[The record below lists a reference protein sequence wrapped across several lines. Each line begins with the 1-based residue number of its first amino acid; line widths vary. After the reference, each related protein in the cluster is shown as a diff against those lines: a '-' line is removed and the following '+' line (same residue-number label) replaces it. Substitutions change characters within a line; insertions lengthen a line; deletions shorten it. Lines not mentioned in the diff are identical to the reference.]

1 MSVPLSE
8 LFFAA
13 SAAAGVVLCGLGAYT
28 YRRWSVPGTAAFSAV
43 AVVFGVA
50 ALAGSTLA
58 AMEGGTV
65 PDDSIPPWSDLA
77 LLVWGAGMVPWFV
90 FALQYTGRRIDVGR
104 RTVVALA
111 APLAGVYALI
121 WMRANGVLAR
131 SVLTQVVGTVSIL
144 YLFALVIVGC
154 YLVLRTTAD
163 YGHLSLLQGVTLSVG
178 AVGPLV
184 ALNSLSTLG
193 GAVADAAVHA
203 VFALAFA
210 MPVAGFSLA
219 VFRYRLF
226 DSPPATGALGER
238 AISRETDDLVF
249 VVDREDRVVKLN
261 ETAVDTLGVS
271 ATAPLGRS
279 FASVTGFD
287 VDALADADTVELETA
302 AGRRRRRFDPQVTTF
317 TDQHG
322 RKLGSL
328 LSLRDVTERELRK
341 QRLEVLNR
349 VLRHNLRNRV
359 DVIKSNAAALADG
372 ADRSR
377 AAPVRA
383 AADELAALSSKARAT
398 DQLLARDARPSD
410 GDLAATVRELAP
422 REEEEEEEGE
432 AAADV
437 DVTVDAPEAAP
448 LTADWAALRSALGS
462 AVENAVEHAASAVV
476 VTVAERP
483 SSYEVRVADD
493 GPGIPDVDLEA
504 LRAETETPLTHGAGL
519 GLWQLKWSVRKLNG
533 DLSFETGDGH
543 DGTTV
548 RITIPRQ
555 PA

>member
-8 LFFAA
+8 LFFAVG
-13 SAAAGVVLCGLGAYT
+13 AAAGVALCGLGAYA
-28 YRRWSVPGTAAFSAV
+28 YRRWSVPGAAAFSAV

-50 ALAGSTLA
+50 ALAGSALA
-58 AMEGGTV
+58 ATQGGAV
-65 PDDSIPPWSDLA
+65 PDDSIPPWSDFA
-77 LLVWGAGMVPWFV
+77 LLVWGAAMVPWFV

-104 RTVVALA
+104 RTVAALA
-111 APLAGVYALI
+111 APLAGVYAVI
-121 WMRANGVLAR
+121 WMRASGVLTRNA
-131 SVLTQVVGTVSIL
+131 LTQVLGTLSLL

-163 YGHLSLLQGVTLSVG
+163 YGHLSLAQGVTLSVG

-193 GAVADAAVHA
+193 GAVDDVVVHG

-210 MPVAGFSLA
+210 MPAAGFSLA

-226 DSPPATGALGER
+226 DSPPASGALGER
-238 AISRETDDLVF
+238 AIPRETDDLVF

-271 ATAPLGRS
+271 AAAPLGRP
-279 FASVTGFD
+279 FAAFTGFD
-287 VDALADADTVELETA
+287 VDALADADTVELETV
-302 AGRRRRRFDPQVTTF
+302 AGRRRFDPQVTAF

-322 RKLGSL
+322 RRLGSL

-377 AAPVRA
+377 AEPIRA
-383 AADELAALSSKARAT
+383 SADELAALSSKARAT

-422 REEEEEEEGE
+422 REES

-448 LTADWAALRSALGS
+448 LTADWAALRSVLGS

-476 VTVAERP
+476 VTVVEQP

-504 LRAETETPLTHGAGL
+504 LQAETETPLTHGAGL
-519 GLWQLKWSVRKLNG
+519 GLWQLKWGVRKLNG
-533 DLSFETGDGH
+533 DLSFDTGDGH

-548 RITIPRQ
+548 RVTIPRQ
-555 PA
+555 SA

>member
-1 MSVPLSE
+1 MALPLSE
-8 LFFAA
+8 VFFALG
-13 SAAAGVVLCGLGAYT
+13 AACGVALCGLGAYA
-28 YRRWSVPGTAAFSAV
+28 YRHWSVPGTAAFSAV
-43 AVVFGVA
+43 AVLLGAA
-50 ALAGSTLA
+50 ALAGSALA
-58 AMEGGTV
+58 ALQGGTV
-65 PDDSIPPWSDLA
+65 PADSIPPWSDFA
-77 LLVWGAGMVPWFV
+77 LLVWGAAMVPWFV

-111 APLAGVYALI
+111 APLAGVYAII
-121 WMRANGVLAR
+121 WMRASGVLTR
-131 SVLTQVVGTVSIL
+131 SALTQVVGTVSIL

-193 GAVADAAVHA
+193 GAVDDVVVHGI
-203 VFALAFA
+203 FALAFS
-210 MPVAGFSLA
+210 MPAVGFSLA

-226 DSPPATGALGER
+226 DSPPASGALGER
-238 AISRETDDLVF
+238 AIPRETDDLVF
-249 VVDREDRVVKLN
+249 VVDRDDRIVKLN

-271 ATAPLGRS
+271 ATAPLGRP
-279 FASVTGFD
+279 FATVTDFD
-287 VDALADADTVELETA
+287 VEALADADTVDLETV
-302 AGRRRRRFDPQVTTF
+302 AGRRQFDPQVTAF

-322 RKLGSL
+322 RRLGSL

-377 AAPVRA
+377 AEPIQAS
-383 AADELAALSSKARAT
+383 ADELAALSSKARAT
-398 DQLLARDARPSD
+398 DQLLARDAQPSQ
-410 GDLAATVRELAP
+410 GDLAATLRELVP
-422 REEEEEEEGE
+422 RDPAG
-432 AAADV
+432 V
-437 DVTVDAPEAAP
+437 DVTVDAPESAP
-448 LTADWAALRSALGS
+448 LSTDWAALRSALGS
-462 AVENAVEHAASAVV
+462 AIENAVEHAASAVV
-476 VTVAERP
+476 VTVVEQP

-493 GPGIPDVDLEA
+493 GPGIPDVDLAA
-504 LRAETETPLTHGAGL
+504 LEAETETPLTHGVGL
-519 GLWQLKWSVRKLNG
+519 GLWQLKWGVKQLNG
-533 DLSFETGDGH
+533 DLSFDTGDDH

-548 RITIPRQ
+548 RITVPRQ
-555 PA
+555 ST